1 MYIYVFLTQF
11 INYIFLD
18 NNESNSHN
26 TKLIDMNDQEQQLAE
41 MTYELANLDCGVATF
56 KLFLQ
61 YVPDAITYL
70 FDKCLVMHNDSDQVK
85 P

>member
-1 MYIYVFLTQF
+1 
-11 INYIFLD
+11 
-18 NNESNSHN
+18 
-26 TKLIDMNDQEQQLAE
+26 MNDQEQQFAE
-41 MTYELANLDCGVATF
+41 MTNELANLDCGVATF

-70 FDKCLVMHNDSDQVK
+70 FDKCLVMHNESDQVK